1 MPKVSVIIPSYNHEK
16 YVREAIQSVLEQTY
30 QDFEI
35 VITDDGSRDRTVSII
50 KSFTDPR
57 IKLFY
62 FPKNRGAAVA
72 VNHCIAEASGEFIA
86 LLNSDDAFVPEKLE
100 KQVEFLDKNPKIGA
114 VFSYAQFIDEDSKD
128 ITNTEHHYAKVFL
141 QQNRSRFEWLN
152 YFFYNGNCLCHPSIL
167 IRKECYET
175 VGNYDPRLAQL
186 PDFDFW
192 IRLCQKYEIF
202 ILQEHLVKFRIRGDR
217 ANVSADTL
225 EARTRISFENTQ
237 IFRNYLNLQV
247 LENIEKIFPEIFT
260 FYNTDDYKI
269 GKEIASFLIANLAL
283 QNKLN
288 TVRYFGLLTIYELLG
303 KYNPLISE
311 LEESYYFD
319 FTDLIRLT
327 GSVEVFITPEM
338 LSSLYDAQT
347 NANLIKT
354 SKLWKLWQTWQQ
366 LKSYF
371 NSLSSNK
378 NLKRCQTK

>member
-86 LLNSDDAFVPEKLE
+86 LLNSDDAFVPKKLE

-152 YFFYNGNCLCHPSIL
+152 YFFL
-167 IRKECYET
+167 
-175 VGNYDPRLAQL
+175 
-186 PDFDFW
+186 
-192 IRLCQKYEIF
+192 
-202 ILQEHLVKFRIRGDR
+202 
-217 ANVSADTL
+217 
-225 EARTRISFENTQ
+225 
-237 IFRNYLNLQV
+237 
-247 LENIEKIFPEIFT
+247 
-260 FYNTDDYKI
+260 
-269 GKEIASFLIANLAL
+269 
-283 QNKLN
+283 
-288 TVRYFGLLTIYELLG
+288 
-303 KYNPLISE
+303 
-311 LEESYYFD
+311 
-319 FTDLIRLT
+319 
-327 GSVEVFITPEM
+327 
-338 LSSLYDAQT
+338 
-347 NANLIKT
+347 
-354 SKLWKLWQTWQQ
+354 
-366 LKSYF
+366 
-371 NSLSSNK
+371 
-378 NLKRCQTK
+378 